1 MTEPPSSPPR
11 PRDASRPAPS
21 DPSVPSDSS
30 RPSYAFA
37 FEIFV
42 AIRYLLAKRKQA
54 FISLISFISIIG
66 VGVGVIAVLIAMA
79 LMTGLQKEL
88 RERIVGSS
96 AHVYVFKLGEGIRDI
111 PAEVAKLKQVPRVIG
126 AAPAALG
133 KGMLTVG
140 PGSDQNAAVTVKGI
154 DPDLEPTVTDIRSAM
169 RQGSLQALRAGP
181 EEMDGI
187 VLGSDLA
194 KTLEVKVGDTVRLFS
209 PDQVLTP
216 FAPMARTRAFKV
228 VGIFSL
234 GLFEFDSEYALV
246 DLPVAERV
254 FGKDKPDF
262 MQVRLDDM
270 FASQTVAADI
280 PNRLGEQYATQDWAQ
295 MNKALFSALWL
306 EKMAISI
313 TIGLIIMV
321 AALNIVASLVLLV
334 MEKSRDIAILKT
346 MGASA
351 ASIRRIFMLQGLIIG
366 LIGTGGGTIA
376 GVTLISILDRYK
388 LIHVPIDV
396 YQISYIPFTLLP
408 RDLISVIGAALV
420 ICFVATIY
428 PSRQASKLD
437 PAQALRYQ

>member
-1 MTEPPSSPPR
+1 MNDLPYEL
-11 PRDASRPAPS
+11 
-21 DPSVPSDSS
+21 
-30 RPSYAFA
+30 
-37 FEIFV
+37 FV

-66 VGVGVIAVLIAMA
+66 VGVGVMAVLIAMA

-96 AHVYVFKLGEGIRDI
+96 AHVYVFKLGEGIQDI
-111 PAEVAKLKQVPRVIG
+111 AAEVAKLRQVPRVIG
-126 AAPAALG
+126 AAPAVIG
-133 KGMLTVG
+133 KGLLTVG
-140 PGSDQNAAVTVKGI
+140 TTAQSPVTIKGI
-154 DPDLEPTVTDIRSAM
+154 DVALEPSVTDIRAAM
-169 RQGSLQALRAGP
+169 RQGTLEALRVGA

-187 VLGSDLA
+187 ILGVDLA
-194 KTLEVKVGDTVRLFS
+194 KNLDVHMGDTVRLLT

-216 FAPMARTRAFKV
+216 FSPMPRTRAFKV
-228 VGIFSL
+228 VGNFSL

-246 DLPVAERV
+246 DLPVARRV
-254 FGKDKPDF
+254 FGQDTQVV

-270 FASQTVAADI
+270 FASTAVAEDI
-280 PNRLGEQYATQDWAQ
+280 QRRLGEEYATQDWAQ
-295 MNKALFSALWL
+295 MNKSLFSALWL
-306 EKMAISI
+306 EKMAVSI

-346 MGASA
+346 MGSTA

-366 LIGTGGGTIA
+366 LIGTAGGTLLGGAVIY
-376 GVTLISILDRYK
+376 VLDRYQ

-396 YQISYIPFTLLP
+396 YQISYIPFTLLA
-408 RDLISVIGAALV
+408 RDLIAVVAAALL

-428 PSRQASKLD
+428 PSRQAAKLD

>member
-1 MTEPPSSPPR
+1 MTNDLPYEL
-11 PRDASRPAPS
+11 
-21 DPSVPSDSS
+21 
-30 RPSYAFA
+30 
-37 FEIFV
+37 FV
-42 AIRYLLAKRKQA
+42 AVRYLLAKRKQA
-54 FISLISFISIIG
+54 FISLISFISILG
-66 VGVGVIAVLIAMA
+66 VGVGVMAVLIAMA

-96 AHVYVFKLGEGIRDI
+96 AHVYVFKMGEGIRDV
-111 PAEVAKLKQVPRVIG
+111 PAEVAKLRQVPRVIG
-126 AAPAALG
+126 TAPAVIG
-133 KGMLTVG
+133 KGLLTA
-140 PGSDQNAAVTVKGI
+140 GSDSQAPVTIKGI
-154 DPDLEPTVTDIRSAM
+154 DIGLEPSVTDIRSAL
-169 RQGSLQALRAGP
+169 REGSLEALRAGP

-187 VLGSDLA
+187 ILGIDLA
-194 KTLEVKVGDTVRLFS
+194 KTLEVQPGDTVRLLT

-216 FAPMARTRAFKV
+216 FAPMPRTRAFKV
-228 VGIFSL
+228 AGIFSL

-246 DLPVAERV
+246 DLPVAARV
-254 FGKDKPDF
+254 FGREHPDF

-270 FASQTVAADI
+270 FAATAAAEDI
-280 PNRLGEQYATQDWAQ
+280 QRRLGDEYATQDWAQ
-295 MNKALFSALWL
+295 MNRSLFSALWL

-346 MGASA
+346 MGSSA

-366 LIGTGGGTIA
+366 IIGTTGGTLLGCA
-376 GVTLISILDRYK
+376 LIYVLDRYQ
-388 LIHVPIDV
+388 LIRVPIDV

-408 RDLISVIGAALV
+408 QDLMAVVAAALL

-428 PSRQASKLD
+428 PSRQAARLD